1 MGLQRYDYD
10 AEKLEFIARKP
21 RLSRPVLVSLCA
33 LGLGVFVVS
42 AIVLSTSFQDGQLA
56 AENQSLRNQLSG
68 YQLEVSNLSDELSDI
83 SARDRELYR
92 VIMGADPIPEGVS
105 QVGIG
110 GTDPYSRFDG
120 LSESAAKLLRENTE
134 KLGELERRLRLQSIS
149 FEYLEE
155 TARDRPAMWQQT
167 PSIMPTTIGRISSV
181 KGMRLHPILGYP
193 RQHNGVDIAVPI
205 NTPVYATANGVVEK
219 IGFEGPGYGHY
230 IVLNHPK
237 AGYRTLYAHLN
248 SAPRLSRGAT
258 VVRGEQIGLSG
269 SSGQSVAPHVHYE
282 VQNQDGAALRPRDFF
297 MLGMSPQDYQHLLEE
312 YSRVSHLPSL
322 D

>member
-1 MGLQRYDYD
+1 MGLQRYDFN
-10 AEKLEFIARKP
+10 AEKLEFVARKP
-21 RLSRPVLVSLCA
+21 RLSRPALASLCV
-33 LGLGVFVVS
+33 LMLGVIVVS
-42 AIVLSTSFQDGQLA
+42 AIALSTSFQDGQLA

-68 YQLEVSNLSDELSDI
+68 YQQEVSNLSDELSDI

-92 VIMGADPIPEGVS
+92 VIMGADPIPEDVS
-105 QVGIG
+105 RVGIG

-155 TARDRPAMWQQT
+155 TARDRPEMWQQT
-167 PSIMPTTIGRISSV
+167 PSIMPTTIGRISSF
-181 KGMRLHPILGYP
+181 KGVRLHPILGYD
-193 RQHNGVDIAVPI
+193 RQHNGVDIAVPK
-205 NTPVYATANGVVEK
+205 NTPVYATANGVVER
-219 IGFEGPGYGHY
+219 IGYEAGYGHY

-237 AGYRTLYAHLN
+237 AGYKTLYAHLN
-248 SAPRLSRGAT
+248 LAPRLPQGTT

-269 SSGQSVAPHVHYE
+269 SSGLSVAPHVHYE
-282 VQNQDGAALRPRDFF
+282 VQNQDGTPLRPRDFF
-297 MLGMSPQDYQHLLEE
+297 MLGMSPQDYQQLLEE

>member
-1 MGLQRYDYD
+1 MGLQRYDFN
-10 AEKLEFIARKP
+10 AEKLEFVVRKP
-21 RLSRPVLVSLCA
+21 PLSRPALVSLCV
-33 LGLGVFVVS
+33 LGLVAIVVS

-68 YQLEVSNLSDELSDI
+68 YQQEVSNLSDELSDI

-92 VIMGADPIPEGVS
+92 VIMGADPIPEDVS
-105 QVGIG
+105 RVGIG

-120 LSESAAKLLRENTE
+120 LSESAAILLRENTE
-134 KLGELERRLRLQSIS
+134 KLDELERRLKLQSIS

-155 TARDRPAMWQQT
+155 TARDRPEMWQQT
-167 PSIMPTTIGRISSV
+167 PSIMPTTTGRISSF
-181 KGMRLHPILGYP
+181 KGMRLHPILRYM
-193 RQHNGVDIAVPI
+193 RQHNGVDIAVPK

-219 IGFEGPGYGHY
+219 IHHAPGYGHY

-248 SAPRLSRGAT
+248 SAPRIPLGAA

-269 SSGQSVAPHVHYE
+269 NSGLSVAPHVHYE
-282 VQNQDGAALRPRDFF
+282 VQDQDGTPLRPRDFF
-297 MLGMSPQDYQHLLEE
+297 MLGMSPQDYQQLLEE
-312 YSRVSHLPSL
+312 YSKVDHLPSL